1 MPTGD
6 DKQTPHKQNRQT
18 INTMTNMTNTNNNQ
32 NMSTKNNNTDEIEVF
47 DLSTPPT
54 EEEIMAEKEM
64 EYMDM
69 AKRLKRDILHCW
81 DPDAVAS
88 TEKREPADENA
99 YEKEIREGLNRVN
112 DLGYNLLPGEVKQK
126 EDGTFTIRIDPHSFS
141 LEQLIDAA
149 RNEGLT
155 DEEWENVRR
164 DMINDLKVLT
174 WEEREEKIRV
184 LVEMQ
189 ESDDELDWQIVYRVS
204 ESSQVLL
211 KRQESDGDDDWQPVS
226 PEEAEKLRA
235 EGKLSLRRHDN
246 VKEYLRERLEM
257 RRKSGGDI

>member
-1 MPTGD
+1 
-6 DKQTPHKQNRQT
+6 
-18 INTMTNMTNTNNNQ
+18 MTNTNNNQ
-32 NMSTKNNNTDEIEVF
+32 NMSTKNNNTDKIEVF

-88 TEKREPADENA
+88 TEKREPADEPA

-112 DLGYNLLPGEVKQK
+112 DLCYNLLPGEVKQK

-184 LVEMQ
+184 LVENQ
-189 ESDDELDWQIVYRVS
+189 EFDNLDDDE
-204 ESSQVLL
+204 
-211 KRQESDGDDDWQPVS
+211 WQPVS
-226 PEEAEKLRA
+226 PEEMERLTADGKPFALR
-235 EGKLSLRRHDN
+235 GHDN
-246 VKEYLRERLEM
+246 EKEYLRERLEM
-257 RRKSGGDI
+257 RRKSEGDI